1 SLQIRAWVPYGNDLS
16 AGKTL
21 ADCFANGRLSGPLTA
36 LITEIL
42 IYVNNEKDPKPVMLC
57 G

>member
-1 SLQIRAWVPYGNDLS
+1 AWVPYGDDLS

-21 ADCFANGRLSGPLTA
+21 ADCFASIDGRLSGPLTA

-42 IYVNNEKDPKPVMLC
+42 IYVNNEKYPKPIMLC